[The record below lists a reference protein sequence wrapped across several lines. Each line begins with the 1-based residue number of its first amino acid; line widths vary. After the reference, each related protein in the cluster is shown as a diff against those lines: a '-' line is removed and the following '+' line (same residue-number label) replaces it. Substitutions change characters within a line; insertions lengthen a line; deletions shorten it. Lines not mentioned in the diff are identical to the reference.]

1 MFLRNIFSQ
10 NVNMDL
16 EALTKEFS
24 HQYDETVIV
33 HEEMDEDDEDDDED
47 ESSSLGEDEIEEIQM
62 RKSMSALPKKQP
74 TKSPNLVRID
84 TDSKWKDKDMNLL
97 KLDMQQQLMSL
108 EKQASP
114 LGNLRD
120 KDYKIEIDEEF
131 HNIDDDDERLPSV
144 KANLFRNAS
153 SEKWSDHSVKAKK
166 KEIEREMLNLLLDSN
181 NSSSRSRR

>member
-1 MFLRNIFSQ
+1 MFLRDVFSQ

-33 HEEMDEDDEDDDED
+33 HEEMDEDDDDEED
-47 ESSSLGEDEIEEIQM
+47 ESSSLEEDEIEEIQM
-62 RKSMSALPKKQP
+62 RKSKSALPKKQP
-74 TKSPNLVRID
+74 TKSPNLVRND

-108 EKQASP
+108 KKEASP
-114 LGNLRD
+114 LGDLRD

-131 HNIDDDDERLPSV
+131 DNIDDDDERLPSV

-166 KEIEREMLNLLLDSN
+166 KEIEREMLKLLLDSN